1 MNKKINLD
9 QGTDLPEKF
18 ILTDEFKMMKD
29 LKIINE

>member
-18 ILTDEFKMMKD
+18 ILTDEFKNFMTR
-29 LKIINE
+29 